1 MKKASGRAHTRTYQ
15 LSETVIILS
24 HKIPVADVFQEVI
37 ISSVLVISWCR
48 MMCKT
53 SIEHHISTRARVCV
67 YVPFRVHVYV
77 LWIVAILLT
86 HELKS
91 RFMY

>member
-37 ISSVLVISWCR
+37 ISSVLVIS
-48 MMCKT
+48 
-53 SIEHHISTRARVCV
+53 
-67 YVPFRVHVYV
+67 
-77 LWIVAILLT
+77 
-86 HELKS
+86 
-91 RFMY
+91 